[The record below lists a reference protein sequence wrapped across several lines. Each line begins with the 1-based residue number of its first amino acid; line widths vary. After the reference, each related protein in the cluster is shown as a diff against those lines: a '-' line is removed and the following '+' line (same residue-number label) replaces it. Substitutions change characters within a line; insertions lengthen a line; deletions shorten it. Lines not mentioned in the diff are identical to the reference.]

1 MKPKTL
7 VLIALVITI
16 VYIGFL
22 KVAGLND
29 LDFNNLFESI
39 KPLIP
44 HSFALM
50 ATFIFLVMAYLKQL
64 TSNVVLAIV
73 GSLLSTMTY
82 VPLSLFMLIPA
93 AVLLYTAF
101 VINKH

>member
-7 VLIALVITI
+7 VLSALLITI
-16 VYIGFL
+16 VYIGVL
-22 KVAGLND
+22 KVIGLND

-44 HSFALM
+44 HSVALG
-50 ATFIFLVMAYLKQL
+50 ATFIFLIMAYLKQQ
-64 TSNVVLAIV
+64 TSNLVLAIV
-73 GSLLSTMTY
+73 GCLLSVMTY
-82 VPLSLFMLIPA
+82 VPMSLLMLIPA
-93 AVLLYTAF
+93 GILLYTAF